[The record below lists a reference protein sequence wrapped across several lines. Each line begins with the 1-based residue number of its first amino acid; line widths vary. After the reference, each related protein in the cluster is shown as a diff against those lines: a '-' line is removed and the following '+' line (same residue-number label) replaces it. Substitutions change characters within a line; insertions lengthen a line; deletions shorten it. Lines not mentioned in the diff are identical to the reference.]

1 MPTLDAPM
9 RPGAPLPPRTSRLAI
24 LALGLNIPCFLPP
37 FTLAAV
43 ILGIVAYV
51 RVRRRNDLGGAA
63 LALAAILLGSVLT
76 VILGSFWYGFARVTV
91 RGPIDAIHAAE
102 RGDGEALRS
111 LFVGDAAE
119 LSDAEIALF
128 ARTLG
133 DRYGPLQ
140 GGRIQRILGDP
151 PRHNQVWSVPFDLA
165 FERGA
170 REAIAG
176 ITVVDP
182 VTGRSTFALESI
194 TVVDPDLGDVR
205 FPRRS
210 RTLPGP

>member
-1 MPTLDAPM
+1 MRTLDAPM
-9 RPGAPLPPRTSRLAI
+9 PHGARQRPRTSRLAI
-24 LALGLNIPCFLPP
+24 LALGLNIPFFLPP
-37 FTLAAV
+37 FTLAAALFGV
-43 ILGIVAYV
+43 VAYV

-76 VILGSFWYGFARVTV
+76 VLVGSVWYGFMRITV
-91 RGPIDAIHAAE
+91 RGPVDAIRAAE
-102 RGDGEALRS
+102 RRDGEAVRS
-111 LFVGDAAE
+111 LFVGDALD

-128 ARTLG
+128 AQTLG
-133 DRYGPLQ
+133 DRYGTLQ

-151 PRHNQVWSVPFDLA
+151 KRHNQVWSVPFDLA

-182 VTGRSTFALESI
+182 VTGRPTLALESI
-194 TVVDPDLGDVR
+194 TVVDPERGDVR

-210 RTLPGP
+210 RTLPAP